1 MVDKI
6 WYQWQLR
13 SPSNKNA
20 FSGGTISVQVDPTA
34 PPNGGPPFLNV
45 RSNSFWLTCTCSDG
59 ADVQQLTSEIPGDG
73 LWNGVT
79 IQDVMDTQGGKLC
92 YIYA

>member
-1 MVDKI
+1 M
-6 WYQWQLR
+6 
-13 SPSNKNA
+13 
-20 FSGGTISVQVDPTA
+20 QVDPTA

-45 RSNSFWLTCTCSDG
+45 CGNSFRLTCTCSDG

-73 LWNGVT
+73 FWEGVT